1 MAKKSMD
8 DLLKRRMSAAQQAS
22 ELEVGNEAYETMFQ
36 AKADAAVPRFCEL
49 PINSLCPFRTADIG
63 FHPYPPE
70 KLRAFSQQLAEQGI
84 YERIIVRPV
93 PNSEQYEILAG
104 HNRTRAWR
112 LTGHQTIPAEVVEAD
127 DARAIS
133 IAVATNLLRRQDLTI
148 IERGKAYKAMLD
160 AQKCQGTR
168 TDIRTSGEN
177 RQKFLTREIVADF
190 FGVTEY
196 EIRKA
201 IKLAALIPPLADIL
215 ENSPRKL
222 PIACAELI
230 ADYDADSQR
239 AFVEMCTIEGYTLN
253 KATMK
258 KIVHICPP
266 PSAECK
272 SLYEAWRQAR
282 ADEELR
288 RAAPPKKITFDRR
301 KFAPYL
307 DKVGNDK
314 EIESL
319 RSWWSSSWYGK
330 NAAGAV
336 MPIRSILP
344 VSHRSKIRT
353 IPVRRLSRRM
363 NRKYAVQEPRIWR
376 VLLTGN
382 PQQHAKNRRICCPR
396 IVKIAL
402 QELQNPR
409 SQNRRN

>member
-1 MAKKSMD
+1 MD

-112 LTGHQTIPAEVVEAD
+112 LTGHSTIPAEVVEAD

-222 PIACAELI
+222 PIACAERI

-239 AFVEMCTIEGYTLN
+239 AFVEMCTIEGYVLN
-253 KATMK
+253 KSTIQ
-258 KIVHICPP
+258 KITHTCPP
-266 PSAECK
+266 PSAEHQDI
-272 SLYEAWRQAR
+272 YAAWRQAR

-409 SQNRRN
+409 SQNSRN

>member
-112 LTGHQTIPAEVVEAD
+112 LTGHSTIPAEVVEAD

-222 PIACAELI
+222 PIACAERI

-396 IVKIAL
+396 IVKSAL
-402 QELQNPR
+402 QELQKPR
-409 SQNRRN
+409 SQNSRN

>member
-49 PINSLCPFRTADIG
+49 PINSLCPFCTADIG

-222 PIACAELI
+222 PIACAERI

-382 PQQHAKNRRICCPR
+382 SQQHAKNRRICCPR

>member
-36 AKADAAVPRFCEL
+36 AKADVAAPRFCEL
-49 PINSLCPFRTADIG
+49 PIKSLCPFRTADIG
-63 FHPYPPE
+63 FRPYPPE

-84 YERIIVRPV
+84 YERIIVRPI

-104 HNRTRAWR
+104 HNRTEAWR
-112 LTGHQTIPAEVVEAD
+112 LTGHSTIPAEVVEAD

-168 TDIRTSGEN
+168 TDIGTSGEN

-201 IKLAALIPPLADIL
+201 IKLAGLIPTLADIL

-230 ADYDADSQR
+230 ADYDEATQQ
-239 AFVEMCTIEGYTLN
+239 AFVEMCSIEDYTLN
-253 KATMK
+253 KAAMQS
-258 KIVHICPP
+258 IVHTCPP
-266 PSAECK
+266 PSAK
-272 SLYEAWRQAR
+272 HQNLFAAWRQAR
-282 ADEELR
+282 ARETQR
-288 RAAPPKKITFDRR
+288 CAAQPKKISFDRR

-307 DKVGNDK
+307 ERMGSDK
-314 EIESL
+314 EIEELFLEFL
-319 RSWWSSSWYGK
+319 R
-330 NAAGAV
+330 
-336 MPIRSILP
+336 
-344 VSHRSKIRT
+344 
-353 IPVRRLSRRM
+353 
-363 NRKYAVQEPRIWR
+363 QR
-376 VLLTGN
+376 VN
-382 PQQHAKNRRICCPR
+382 
-396 IVKIAL
+396 
-402 QELQNPR
+402 
-409 SQNRRN
+409 

>member
-160 AQKCQGTR
+160 AQKAQPMRHPTWEEMHTEGAHPRCEATEEMLSLIDVLVDGR
-168 TDIRTSGEN
+168 FMKELKDISLQFRGSRNQRVIDMN
-177 RQKFLTREIVADF
+177 RTRETGTVCIWD
-190 FGVTEY
+190 
-196 EIRKA
+196 K
-201 IKLAALIPPLADIL
+201 
-215 ENSPRKL
+215 
-222 PIACAELI
+222 
-230 ADYDADSQR
+230 
-239 AFVEMCTIEGYTLN
+239 
-253 KATMK
+253 
-258 KIVHICPP
+258 
-266 PSAECK
+266 
-272 SLYEAWRQAR
+272 
-282 ADEELR
+282 LR
-288 RAAPPKKITFDRR
+288 R
-301 KFAPYL
+301 
-307 DKVGNDK
+307 
-314 EIESL
+314 
-319 RSWWSSSWYGK
+319 
-330 NAAGAV
+330 
-336 MPIRSILP
+336 
-344 VSHRSKIRT
+344 
-353 IPVRRLSRRM
+353 
-363 NRKYAVQEPRIWR
+363 
-376 VLLTGN
+376 
-382 PQQHAKNRRICCPR
+382 
-396 IVKIAL
+396 
-402 QELQNPR
+402 
-409 SQNRRN
+409 

>member
-70 KLRAFSQQLAEQGI
+70 KLRAFSQQLSEQGI

-177 RQKFLTREIVADF
+177 RQKFLTCEIVADF

-222 PIACAELI
+222 PIACAERI

-382 PQQHAKNRRICCPR
+382 PKQHAKNRRICCPR